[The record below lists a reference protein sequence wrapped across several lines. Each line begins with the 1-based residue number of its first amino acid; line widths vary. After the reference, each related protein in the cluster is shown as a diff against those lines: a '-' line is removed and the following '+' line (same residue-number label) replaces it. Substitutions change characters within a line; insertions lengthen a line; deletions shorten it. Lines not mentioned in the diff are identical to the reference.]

1 MSRAL
6 EGKVAIV
13 TGAGR
18 GIGRGIAEELAANG
32 AKVVVNDAGL
42 SLSGESQDQSPANE
56 VVAAIKAA
64 GGDAI
69 ASAESVSTFKG
80 GERIVQ
86 EALDSFRHLDI
97 VVTAAGI
104 LRDRMIYNMSE
115 DEWDSVYD
123 VHLKGTFNVVRHAAP
138 LFRKQRGGRVITF
151 TSESGLIGFPGQA
164 NYGAAKSGIH
174 GFTKVVAKDLGK
186 YGVTV
191 NSIAPRAETR
201 MVESIPIEI
210 REKLAANGLLPG
222 KDEASWEP
230 EDIAPF
236 VAFLAS
242 DYSAPVNG
250 QTFLVYGGNVVH
262 MTLPRR
268 VKTIY
273 NSVPPATW
281 QQDQLDAQVGPSL
294 LGHPSVEGSIKSNRL
309 EGKVAVVTGAGRGI
323 GRGVAK
329 LLASQGAAVVVAD
342 VGASLDGDGE
352 DMTPAAKVVEEISEL
367 GGRAVAS
374 YHSVATIEGGANIVK
389 TAIEQFGRLDIVV
402 TAAGILRDRMLF
414 NMSEQEWD
422 DVMGVHLKGTFSV
435 VQPASKI
442 FKEQGSGRIV
452 TFSSVSG
459 LYGYGGQANYGAA
472 KDAIA
477 GFTRVVAKD
486 LARHGVTANA
496 ISPGAQT
503 RMTDSIP
510 DSTKDMRKGEFLPAP
525 EGTLTTEPE
534 QVAPMIAWL
543 ASDQAADVTGRIF
556 HTVGNRISLMNS
568 PEQGRSIYKAGRWTV
583 EELAG
588 VFPETIGMDL
598 VNPAPP
604 QD

>member
-69 ASAESVSTFKG
+69 AIAESVSTFNG
-80 GERIVQ
+80 GARIVQ
-86 EALDSFRHLDI
+86 EALDSFGHLDI

-210 REKLAANGLLPG
+210 REKLAANGLFPG

-294 LGHPSVEGSIKSNRL
+294 LGHPAVEGPIESNRL
-309 EGKVAVVTGAGRGI
+309 VGKVAVVTGAGRGI

-510 DSTKDMRKGEFLPAP
+510 DSTKDMRKGEFLSAP
-525 EGTLTTEPE
+525 EGTLTTEPD